1 MTLINRLPTRTW
13 NRLGVNETALSWDEN
28 GTTEMSPLTVD
39 VTGRKKVVRVEVN
52 GENEFSRKKV
62 TINAQSETSVT
73 VIEVLS
79 TENNL
84 AVETELNVKENA
96 LVRLIQV
103 QRSEEKSLVYNKVTS
118 FCDES
123 GRVELLQVFPGK
135 GDIYSDSLIELT
147 GDKSSFKSDI
157 GYRVKSYRGV
167 QFRIWATQI
176 LKEYLVKG
184 FVMNNELLKRAGG
197 GNYFDELLSRIRDI
211 RSSEKIFYRKIL
223 EIYALSI
230 DYDPS
235 TESTRL
241 FFATV
246 QNKMHF
252 SVHGHTAAEVI
263 YGRADAGKDFMGL
276 TNWTGAVPKRNDIE
290 YAKNYLTDDELD
302 TLNRI
307 VSLYLDFAEL
317 QAKSH
322 TPMYMKDWIQKL
334 DDFLRLSGKEL
345 LQHAGT
351 ISAELAKEKAN
362 FEYDEFK
369 KRISNQLSPVEID
382 FIENFEK
389 EQKKLRGK

>member
-1 MTLINRLPTRTW
+1 M
-13 NRLGVNETALSWDEN
+13 EEN
-28 GTTEMSPLTVD
+28 KGQILLYQTVD
-39 VTGRKKVVRVEVN
+39 
-52 GENEFSRKKV
+52 GESR
-62 TINAQSETSVT
+62 
-73 VIEVLS
+73 IEVTLCNDTVWLTLDQMAELFQRNKS
-79 TENNL
+79 TISRHIK
-84 AVETELNVKENA
+84 NV
-96 LVRLIQV
+96 
-103 QRSEEKSLVYNKVTS
+103 
-118 FCDES
+118 FES
-123 GRVELLQVFPGK
+123 GELQENSVVAFFATTASDGKIYQVAYYNL
-135 GDIYSDSLIELT
+135 DMIIS
-147 GDKSSFKSDI
+147 I

-167 QFRIWATQI
+167 QFRIW
-176 LKEYLVKG
+176 
-184 FVMNNELLKRAGG
+184 AGG

-351 ISAELAKEKAN
+351 ISAELAKKKAN
-362 FEYDEFK
+362 LEYDEFK